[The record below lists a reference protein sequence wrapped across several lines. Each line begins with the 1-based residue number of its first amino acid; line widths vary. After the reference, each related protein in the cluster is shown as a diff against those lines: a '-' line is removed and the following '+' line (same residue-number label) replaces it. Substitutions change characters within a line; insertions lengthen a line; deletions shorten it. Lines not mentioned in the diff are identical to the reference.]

1 MSLPRISSRVITLS
15 RCYSLTRTTTITR
28 YSSSTTS
35 NTNMIRRIDV
45 SPTNRFSGATV
56 LNGVVYLT
64 GQVPVEG
71 MMDNA
76 TTQTRSVLANIDN
89 LLAKAGTD
97 KSRIV
102 KATCLLTNI
111 DEDFAAM
118 NAEWVRWLPEGAAP
132 ARTTIAGVQLADPR
146 WRVEI
151 EIIAAMPQAGGPV
164 TVTSK

>member
-1 MSLPRISSRVITLS
+1 M
-15 RCYSLTRTTTITR
+15 SLTRITSRIIKRCITSSIRSIATPTTSTR
-28 YSSSTTS
+28 NYSSTASTS
-35 NTNMIRRIDV
+35 VRRIDV

-56 LNGVVYLT
+56 HNGVVYLT

-76 TTQTRSVLANIDN
+76 TTQTRSVLANIDS

-102 KATCLLTNI
+102 KATCLLTHI

-132 ARTTIAGVQLADPR
+132 ARTTIAGVELADVR

-151 EIIAAMPQAGGPV
+151 EIIAAMPDSV
-164 TVTSK
+164 TGK